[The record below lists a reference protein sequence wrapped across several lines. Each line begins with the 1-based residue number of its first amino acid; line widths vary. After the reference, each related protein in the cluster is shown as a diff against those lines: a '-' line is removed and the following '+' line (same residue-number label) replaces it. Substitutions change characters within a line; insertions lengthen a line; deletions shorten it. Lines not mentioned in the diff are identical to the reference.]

1 MVFKDRYFEN
11 PQLNH
16 VNTMEPRCYY
26 IPLQE
31 VELDVEKQKESSAQC
46 FQLNGEWDFLYFSSI
61 YDIDHKPES
70 IHETVHEWERIPVPS
85 VWQNYGYDKRQYI
98 NVNYP
103 IPFDPPFVPS
113 ENPCGVYHRTFE
125 YRSDSD
131 YPKSYLNFEG
141 VDSCFYLYINGKFAG
156 YSQVSHSTSEFDIT
170 DYLSDGINHITVFV
184 LKWCDGTYFED
195 QDKFRMSGIFRD
207 VYILKRPVNHLRDYF
222 IHTVLVD
229 RYDKAFVTVDLEGG
243 GRLDV
248 QYSLQ
253 EQSGKKI
260 LEGEAQDGKISFMIL
275 EPVLWNA
282 ENPYL
287 YTLACK

>member
-103 IPFDPPFVPS
+103 IPFDPHLCLQKTRV
-113 ENPCGVYHRTFE
+113 
-125 YRSDSD
+125 
-131 YPKSYLNFEG
+131 
-141 VDSCFYLYINGKFAG
+141 
-156 YSQVSHSTSEFDIT
+156 
-170 DYLSDGINHITVFV
+170 
-184 LKWCDGTYFED
+184 
-195 QDKFRMSGIFRD
+195 
-207 VYILKRPVNHLRDYF
+207 VYITGHLN
-222 IHTVLVD
+222 IE
-229 RYDKAFVTVDLEGG
+229 VTPITRKV
-243 GRLDV
+243 
-248 QYSLQ
+248 
-253 EQSGKKI
+253 I
-260 LEGEAQDGKISFMIL
+260 
-275 EPVLWNA
+275 
-282 ENPYL
+282 
-287 YTLACK
+287 

>member
-1 MVFKDRYFEN
+1 
-11 PQLNH
+11 
-16 VNTMEPRCYY
+16 
-26 IPLQE
+26 
-31 VELDVEKQKESSAQC
+31 
-46 FQLNGEWDFLYFSSI
+46 
-61 YDIDHKPES
+61 
-70 IHETVHEWERIPVPS
+70 
-85 VWQNYGYDKRQYI
+85 
-98 NVNYP
+98 
-103 IPFDPPFVPS
+103 
-113 ENPCGVYHRTFE
+113 
-125 YRSDSD
+125 
-131 YPKSYLNFEG
+131 
-141 VDSCFYLYINGKFAG
+141 
-156 YSQVSHSTSEFDIT
+156 
-170 DYLSDGINHITVFV
+170 
-184 LKWCDGTYFED
+184 
-195 QDKFRMSGIFRD
+195 MSGIFRD

-287 YTLACK
+287 YTLVMKYNGETFIETVGVRDIRIENKVLLINGVDVKLRGVNRQTAILQQDVL

>member
-103 IPFDPPFVPS
+103 IPFDPPFVP
-113 ENPCGVYHRTFE
+113 
-125 YRSDSD
+125 
-131 YPKSYLNFEG
+131 
-141 VDSCFYLYINGKFAG
+141 
-156 YSQVSHSTSEFDIT
+156 
-170 DYLSDGINHITVFV
+170 
-184 LKWCDGTYFED
+184 
-195 QDKFRMSGIFRD
+195 
-207 VYILKRPVNHLRDYF
+207 
-222 IHTVLVD
+222 
-229 RYDKAFVTVDLEGG
+229 
-243 GRLDV
+243 
-248 QYSLQ
+248 
-253 EQSGKKI
+253 
-260 LEGEAQDGKISFMIL
+260 
-275 EPVLWNA
+275 
-282 ENPYL
+282 
-287 YTLACK
+287 